1 MTAIGVKDPQY
12 HLVAFIMK
20 ASVWANVLE
29 EGQETS
35 QTNNPTGQ
43 EKGKK
48 GARKGQEKLLA
59 LIKENPYI
67 SISSKAKEW
76 GMSVKAIRN
85 MIDELRN
92 SHLVNT
98 SGVRSEILWNPQ
110 ILKSPVN
117 LQKIREECLLRWGK
131 FVILHADYYQA
142 GLKTCKSACWL
153 RGSLAGLRTFQACRS
168 RFLII

>member
-1 MTAIGVKDPQY
+1 MTAIGTKDPQY

-29 EGQETS
+29 EGQKTS

-48 GARKGQEKLLA
+48 RARKGQEKLLA

-67 SISSKAKEW
+67 SISSKAKEC
-76 GMSVKAIRN
+76 GMSVKTIRN

-92 SHLVNT
+92 SYLVKT

-110 ILKSPVN
+110 NPLASSEILKSSNP
-117 LQKIREECLLRWGK
+117 Q
-131 FVILHADYYQA
+131 IL
-142 GLKTCKSACWL
+142 K
-153 RGSLAGLRTFQACRS
+153 
-168 RFLII
+168 

>member
-67 SISSKAKEW
+67 SISSKAKE
-76 GMSVKAIRN
+76 
-85 MIDELRN
+85 
-92 SHLVNT
+92 
-98 SGVRSEILWNPQ
+98 
-110 ILKSPVN
+110 
-117 LQKIREECLLRWGK
+117 
-131 FVILHADYYQA
+131 
-142 GLKTCKSACWL
+142 
-153 RGSLAGLRTFQACRS
+153 
-168 RFLII
+168 